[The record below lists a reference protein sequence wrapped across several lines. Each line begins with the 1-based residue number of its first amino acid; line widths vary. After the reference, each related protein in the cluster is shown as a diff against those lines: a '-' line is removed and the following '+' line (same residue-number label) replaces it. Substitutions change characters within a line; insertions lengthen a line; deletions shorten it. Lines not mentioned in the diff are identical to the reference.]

1 MTTPKPKIK
10 NGKKHVSLRNLI
22 LGGILS
28 KTDPS
33 KKEYSVYTYPKLMDW
48 YPPEVFKEFFLTQ
61 RPMIEHEMLRYS
73 EHQFYILR
81 RKTAGGKTREI
92 ILSILNDTAADG
104 SFALAIGHNRG
115 LVEELKEKF
124 GEYMTL
130 LEDPRRIMAYLK
142 GNDSDNEEVREKV
155 REGKDNVAV
164 FIMTPFMLLGSF
176 TKFSHMRWREH
187 QEYLE
192 SFGDFEAW
200 GEVFSSNNPLW
211 AEKLAS
217 PSIVFIDEVDSYPLP
232 ALLCLAMFV
241 RFLIWKNPFI
251 RVILS
256 SATISNPDLFAT
268 LFFGP
273 ESEYLDLT
281 GTGRRG
287 KTKMEVYYEEEPK
300 EVFDERIK
308 AIRAKIRDERKKM
321 KPRRKKRYIPEKII
335 LVLNNKRDMDR
346 KRIIGT
352 FSKYFV
358 TIHGDMS
365 SKKINK
371 ELRKFRRNPLKIC
384 LVATNIIQAG
394 LDIPDAS
401 WVIFYGIPQNV
412 REYLQQRGRANRNPK
427 QRGKIDIILRSTNP
441 FEKRMAEPQNLEE
454 LTTFIF
460 QEEPPPFQTPL
471 YTPLILQYA
480 IVIGVVCG
488 FWDVRKLLKDRLY
501 GKEDPTLVQAVEDAY
516 IELLSKNIVTVG
528 SEEIIRPTAKTKQWV
543 HDFPRQFGSKG
554 YKVILRTKKSK
565 EEEEIGTINLSEIF
579 RGGLPTQTLPYI
591 DDNYEVEEINEETQK
606 VYVTHGFQE
615 LFDLRNEVEKT
626 VTVTEILNHQP
637 DKEIA
642 YVEVVETE
650 KVVKIDG
657 LIGPFELENVPLSQS
672 TWFNGMFLKTKL
684 TLPIENKI
692 KKLCNTLNID
702 RSLIKHET
710 CYHKELGLGTLLID
724 STRVGLTSMLY
735 DAWIK
740 EENDLHIKDEEI
752 KALLPEEG
760 GENRFHKYVN
770 LFNFIIGFIADLH
783 LNGSPI
789 IKDGKE
795 VDFKQFCRALVA
807 PLRHVT
813 MIIFLGDTIDRI
825 AAKDFSIAKEQL
837 HILYETLDAF
847 GLLHKTIFIKGNH
860 DYDERYFRWH
870 KRIRV
875 RTELRLYLHPY
886 QDLVIIH
893 GNNANLEQFKDKKRI
908 TSDDIKQWRAGFTKR
923 VEKKSVRK
931 NDYVVSGHLHRGF
944 CDRDNHSLGVPSVRN
959 YWQSSS
965 KDDYGWVGLFCYG
978 TLDDLWEPLIA
989 IEDPYK
995 P

>member
-1 MTTPKPKIK
+1 MTIPKPRIK
-10 NGKKHVSLRNLI
+10 NGKKPSNVI
-22 LGGILS
+22 LEGILL

-33 KKEYSVYTYPKLMDW
+33 KNEYSTYPYPELMDW
-48 YPPEVFKEFFLTQ
+48 YPLDVFEDFFLTQ
-61 RPMIEHEMLRYS
+61 RPMIEHERLRHS
-73 EHQFYILR
+73 GHQFFILR

-92 ILSILNDTAADG
+92 ILSILNDTGADS

-124 GEYMTL
+124 SKYKTL
-130 LEDPRRIMAYLK
+130 LKDPRRIVAYLK

-155 REGKDNVAV
+155 REGKDKVAV

-176 TKFSHMRWREH
+176 TKFSLMGWREH

-200 GEVFSSNNPLW
+200 GEVFSSNNLGW
-211 AEKLAS
+211 AEKLSS

-232 ALLCLAMFV
+232 ALLCLAMFI
-241 RFLIWKNPFI
+241 RFLIWKNPEI

-287 KTKMEVYYEEEPK
+287 KTKVEVYYEEEPK
-300 EVFDERIK
+300 KVFDERIK
-308 AIRAKIRDERKKM
+308 AIRAKIRNDRKKM
-321 KPRRKKRYIPEKII
+321 NSRRKKRYIPGKII

-394 LDIPDAS
+394 LDIPDVS
-401 WVIFYGIPQNV
+401 WVIFYGIPQNA

-441 FEKRMAEPQNLEE
+441 FEKRMAEPQNIEE

-460 QEEPPPFQTPL
+460 QEETPPFQTPL

-480 IVIGVVCG
+480 IVMGVICG
-488 FWDVRKLLKDRLY
+488 FWDIRKLLKDSLY
-501 GKEDPTLVQAVEDAY
+501 DREDPALVKAVEDAY
-516 IELLSKNIVTVG
+516 TELLSKNIVTVG

-543 HDFPRQFGSKG
+543 YDFPRRFGSKS
-554 YKVILRTKKSK
+554 YKVILRTKGSK
-565 EEEEIGTINLSEIF
+565 EEEIGTISLSEIF

-606 VYVTHGFQE
+606 VYVTHGFQD

-626 VTVTEILNHQP
+626 VTVTEILYHQP
-637 DKEIA
+637 GKEIA

-650 KVVKIDG
+650 KVVKKDG
-657 LIGPFELENVPLSQS
+657 LIGPFESENVPLSQS

-692 KKLCNTLNID
+692 IKLCNTLNIE

-724 STRVGLTSMLY
+724 STRIGLTSMLY

-740 EENDLHIKDEEI
+740 EENDLCVKDEET
-752 KALLPEEG
+752 KTLQPEEVG
-760 GENRFHKYVN
+760 NRFHKYVN
-770 LFNFIIGFIADLH
+770 MFNFIIGFIADLH
-783 LNGSPI
+783 LNGAPI

-795 VDFKQFCRALVA
+795 ADFRQFCRALVA

-825 AAKDFSIAKEQL
+825 AAKDFSIAKKQL

-847 GLLHKTIFIKGNH
+847 NLLHKTIFIKGNH
-860 DYDERYFRWH
+860 DYDERYFRWR
-870 KRIRV
+870 KQIRV
-875 RTELRLYLHPY
+875 RTELRLHLHPY

-893 GNNANLEQFKDKKRI
+893 GNNAQLEQFKDKKRI
-908 TSDDIKQWRAGFTKR
+908 TSEDIKQWRTDFKKK
-923 VEKKSVRK
+923 VEKKFVRK
-931 NDYVVSGHLHRGF
+931 DDFVVSGHLHRGF

-965 KDDYGWVGLFCYG
+965 KNEYGWVGLFCYG
-978 TLDDLWEPLIA
+978 TLDDYWEPLIA
-989 IEDPYK
+989 IEDPYT